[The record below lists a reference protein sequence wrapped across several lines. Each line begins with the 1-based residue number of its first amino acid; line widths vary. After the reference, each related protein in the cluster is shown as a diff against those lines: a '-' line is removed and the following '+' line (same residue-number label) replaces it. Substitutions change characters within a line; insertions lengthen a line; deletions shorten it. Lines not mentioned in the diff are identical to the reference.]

1 MNKQKLKAKQA
12 KNIFALFA
20 LIVTVG
26 ALVGAQQTKTLA
38 ASLECTEISND
49 KTAEITASFWD
60 INKEN
65 YNSQARGITED
76 EYNSKTLDEKSNIDS
91 NLILFG
97 TSDGKV
103 TNGVQNGFTGTNE
116 KITCNGVLQSIV
128 KNKLENGNITLSDE
142 YQNKDAFFPTN
153 SENCYVTNSYIG
165 CKLQVL
171 KEQNGFYS
179 FDSNEYHLSKDNSSN
194 TFKLHKG
201 ARYGF
206 YPMNS
211 CEDDTSV
218 VSNRDNYFTAK
229 FEIPFIMSDDGKMY
243 NPDTSS
249 FEDMVFNISG
259 NDDIWVFIDD
269 NLVADLGGI
278 HTNQLAKINLADKT
292 VTYSTIY
299 NQDADC
305 DNENAVFDINSLS
318 AGNHNLKIFYAS
330 RSGNIPNLSFNYNLQ
345 NTGVKVVHKLQDS
358 NDILKEKYI
367 ITPEGTTITTSREE
381 YTGTRLNSFP
391 ESEQITISNSF
402 QTINYVYEKV
412 KTLTVD
418 YIDKVENKK
427 IAETSQM
434 NYYENDTFS
443 VSTIYISD
451 YNYVDY
457 CYNGT
462 TVSDNEGIIYGKIG
476 KENVNIIIYY
486 KYTNASVTANYVD
499 KDTGKVMDTD
509 VRTGIELEET
519 EFSHKEFEGYTII
532 EEPDSNK
539 QQFTKKG
546 NIVTYYYEKLGKI
559 TINYIDNIS
568 KQKIIDSD
576 AQYGKNGEKVKID
589 PKEIDNYGICKS
601 PSETEYTFD
610 KNNDQTINFYY
621 LPQHEVVINYI
632 DQDSKELIFSN
643 SGMYNEGK
651 LIRSNA
657 IPFENYRLVKSPQN
671 SNFVVGK
678 NDVTINYYYV
688 KKKCNLSVSVKLNKA
703 IINDKYYD
711 LNRKI
716 SKAEIPSNE
725 ANSSS
730 SVIIYYNVTIK
741 NTGGVA
747 ETGNIYF
754 SIPLGYE
761 INAEDSNNNVY
772 WTVENGRAY
781 RNTWINV
788 GESETYPIS
797 IKKIADDNSIT
808 GTIRGC
814 VDLEVVNLPSG
825 FEEETTD
832 DNTDYADLVIAPRT
846 GTKQKI
852 CFIAFLAIALVILIF
867 YIDKKLGNDPNKN
880 NKNFFKDNNKK
891 LFCIKK

>member
-1 MNKQKLKAKQA
+1 
-12 KNIFALFA
+12 
-20 LIVTVG
+20 
-26 ALVGAQQTKTLA
+26 
-38 ASLECTEISND
+38 
-49 KTAEITASFWD
+49 
-60 INKEN
+60 
-65 YNSQARGITED
+65 
-76 EYNSKTLDEKSNIDS
+76 
-91 NLILFG
+91 
-97 TSDGKV
+97 
-103 TNGVQNGFTGTNE
+103 
-116 KITCNGVLQSIV
+116 
-128 KNKLENGNITLSDE
+128 
-142 YQNKDAFFPTN
+142 
-153 SENCYVTNSYIG
+153 
-165 CKLQVL
+165 
-171 KEQNGFYS
+171 
-179 FDSNEYHLSKDNSSN
+179 
-194 TFKLHKG
+194 
-201 ARYGF
+201 
-206 YPMNS
+206 
-211 CEDDTSV
+211 
-218 VSNRDNYFTAK
+218 
-229 FEIPFIMSDDGKMY
+229 
-243 NPDTSS
+243 
-249 FEDMVFNISG
+249 
-259 NDDIWVFIDD
+259 
-269 NLVADLGGI
+269 
-278 HTNQLAKINLADKT
+278 
-292 VTYSTIY
+292 
-299 NQDADC
+299 
-305 DNENAVFDINSLS
+305 
-318 AGNHNLKIFYAS
+318 
-330 RSGNIPNLSFNYNLQ
+330 
-345 NTGVKVVHKLQDS
+345 
-358 NDILKEKYI
+358 
-367 ITPEGTTITTSREE
+367 
-381 YTGTRLNSFP
+381 
-391 ESEQITISNSF
+391 
-402 QTINYVYEKV
+402 
-412 KTLTVD
+412 
-418 YIDKVENKK
+418 
-427 IAETSQM
+427 M

-754 SIPLGYE
+754 SIPLGY
-761 INAEDSNNNVY
+761 
-772 WTVENGRAY
+772 
-781 RNTWINV
+781 
-788 GESETYPIS
+788 
-797 IKKIADDNSIT
+797 
-808 GTIRGC
+808 
-814 VDLEVVNLPSG
+814 
-825 FEEETTD
+825 
-832 DNTDYADLVIAPRT
+832 
-846 GTKQKI
+846 
-852 CFIAFLAIALVILIF
+852 
-867 YIDKKLGNDPNKN
+867 
-880 NKNFFKDNNKK
+880 
-891 LFCIKK
+891 